1 MYGMEARGGGGGSKG
16 RLGNDHMEAEGG
28 DRRINGAGPMR
39 KRGSVLID
47 YAQLLAL
54 YNFSYLIEV

>member
-1 MYGMEARGGGGGSKG
+1 MYGMGVGGGGGG
-16 RLGNDHMEAEGG
+16 RRGDSVMTTWEAEGG
-28 DRRINGAGPMR
+28 DRRINRAGRMR
-39 KRGSVLID
+39 KRGNVLID